1 MKTEKSLW
9 TSVSILIGA
18 VIAVLA
24 FVRGDILIWLLLGI
38 FTLWGIWVVGFL
50 LLPLIKRIKKN
61 MLRLCVER
69 RGEMDYKAL
78 YFGLFNR
85 LTDLLTLLERQDYG
99 AARELV
105 IQLQQEAEDRFIEG
119 R

>member
-1 MKTEKSLW
+1 
-9 TSVSILIGA
+9 
-18 VIAVLA
+18 
-24 FVRGDILIWLLLGI
+24 
-38 FTLWGIWVVGFL
+38 
-50 LLPLIKRIKKN
+50 
-61 MLRLCVER
+61 
-69 RGEMDYKAL
+69 MDYRAL